1 MAAASPSER
10 HLSGLLLIGML
21 TVPVVFVWFFLR
33 QGYSRSLRWTASTY
47 TIVTTGILV
56 LGRTLGGP

>member
-10 HLSGLLLIGML
+10 HLSSLLLIGML
-21 TVPVVFVWFFLR
+21 TLPVVFVWFFLR
-33 QGYSRSLRWTASTY
+33 QGYPVLRWTAFTY
-47 TIVTTGILV
+47 TIVTTGIVV